1 MFKNR
6 KKIIIIILVI
16 VLCLGALV
24 GFWVYLN
31 ISNNSSVKTEAET
44 SIEYS
49 YRIQDYNNRALELAL
64 DGDYDGAQNI
74 YDEALNKE
82 NSNTAKSDLFRGKS
96 VTAFNAS
103 KFEDAYSYAVK
114 SYELNAIFS
123 SADIAAQ
130 SAELS
135 GKKDEALNYYKL
147 ALSIVPENTPDT
159 TRDKN
164 RITAKI
170 QELESKK

>member
-6 KKIIIIILVI
+6 KKIIILITVI
-16 VLCLGALV
+16 VSCLAIAVGVFLYFNLSKNTTEKSNSETLV
-24 GFWVYLN
+24 
-31 ISNNSSVKTEAET
+31 
-44 SIEYS
+44 EYS
-49 YRIQDYNNRALELAL
+49 IRMQDYNNSALELAL
-64 DGDYDGAQNI
+64 NGDYDGAQNI
-74 YDEALNKE
+74 YDEALKKE
-82 NSNTAKSDLFRGKS
+82 NSNTAKADLYRGKS

-103 KFEDAYSYAVK
+103 KYEDAYSYAVK
-114 SYELNAIFS
+114 SYELNATFA

-135 GKKDEALNYYKL
+135 GKKDESLNYYKL
-147 ALSIVPENTPDT
+147 ALSVVPENTPDT